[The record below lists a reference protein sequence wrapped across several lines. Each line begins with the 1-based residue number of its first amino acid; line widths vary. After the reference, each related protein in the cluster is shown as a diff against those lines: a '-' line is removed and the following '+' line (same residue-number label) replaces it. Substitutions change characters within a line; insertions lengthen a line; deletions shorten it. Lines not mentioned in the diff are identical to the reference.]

1 LPDFEFGRNVKY
13 ISPTSKVGSRLYIA
27 SATILPILVVKYQE
41 LEQLEPSIPLAVII
55 QFEALKASSPRSKW
69 KMKRYY

>member
-1 LPDFEFGRNVKY
+1 M
-13 ISPTSKVGSRLYIA
+13 
-27 SATILPILVVKYQE
+27 LVVKDQE
-41 LEQLEPSIPLAVII
+41 LEQLEPSIPLAVIL